1 MLLKNYPAE
10 LLQHPFRSLKVS
22 LKVKKLYIYII
33 QKYTIKDMP
42 KCDIC
47 NKYFKTKAQM
57 KQHKTK
63 EHTQKITGT
72 KFRIPK

>member
-1 MLLKNYPAE
+1 MKNVVNP
-10 LLQHPFRSLKVS
+10 
-22 LKVKKLYIYII
+22 LKVKRLYIYII

-47 NKYFKTKAQM
+47 HKYFTTKAQM
-57 KQHKTK
+57 KQHRIK
-63 EHTQKITGT
+63 EHTRKIPGT

>member
-1 MLLKNYPAE
+1 
-10 LLQHPFRSLKVS
+10 
-22 LKVKKLYIYII
+22 
-33 QKYTIKDMP
+33 MP

-57 KQHKTK
+57 KQHRTK
-63 EHTQKITGT
+63 EHTKKIPGT